1 MTTTSA
7 PVAGRHSG
15 AAPLP
20 RPAGRAG
27 FVGSLRSEFTKI
39 RSTRST
45 YWALLALVAITVGF
59 GALASSGAAHNANQ
73 LGPDFDPTQRSLFGL
88 YFGQLVM
95 AVLGALTIT
104 SEYATGMIRTSLTA
118 MPRRGTMFA
127 AKAVVFASVALVV
140 GLITSFGAFF
150 LGQALMSGAHIN
162 ATISQPH
169 VLRAVVGG
177 ALFLAA
183 CGMLSFGIGAILRH
197 TAGAITASIVLLFVL
212 SLLIN
217 ALPQSW
223 QEHVDKWVPAVAG
236 SQIWAVKAAT
246 DGPSMFAPWTGFAVF
261 CGYAVIALVA
271 GLILFR
277 KRDA

>member
-1 MTTTSA
+1 MATTSA

-27 FVGSLRSEFTKI
+27 FIGSLRSEFTKI

-45 YWALLALVAITVGF
+45 YWALLALVVITVGF
-59 GALASSGAAHNANQ
+59 GALASAGAAHNANQ

-127 AKAVVFASVALVV
+127 AKAVVFAAVALVT

-197 TAGAITASIVLLFVL
+197 TAGAITASIVLLFVV

-236 SQIWAVKAAT
+236 SQIWAVKAST
-246 DGPSMFAPWTGFAVF
+246 DGPPMFAPWTGFAVF

-277 KRDA
+277 ERDA

>member
-1 MTTTSA
+1 VATTSA
-7 PVAGRHSG
+7 PAAGRQSG

-20 RPAGRAG
+20 RPSGRAG
-27 FVGSLRSEFTKI
+27 FIGSVRSEFTKI

-45 YWALLALVAITVGF
+45 YWTLLALVVITVGF
-59 GALASSGAAHNANQ
+59 GALASAGAAHNVKQ

-88 YFGQLVM
+88 YFGQLVV
-95 AVLGALTIT
+95 AVLGVLTIT

-118 MPRRGTMFA
+118 MPRRGTLFA
-127 AKAVVFASVALVV
+127 AKAVVFAAVALVV

-162 ATISQPH
+162 ASLSQPH
-169 VLRAVVGG
+169 VLRAVIGG

-183 CGMLSFGIGAILRH
+183 CGMLAYGIGAILRH
-197 TAGAITASIVLLFVL
+197 TAAAITASIVLLFVI

-223 QEHVDKWVPAVAG
+223 QVHVDKWVPAVAG
-236 SQIWAVKAAT
+236 SQIWAVKPAT
-246 DGPSMFAPWTGFAVF
+246 GSPPMFAPWTGFAVF
-261 CGYAVIALVA
+261 CGYAVIALAA

>member
-1 MTTTSA
+1 
-7 PVAGRHSG
+7 
-15 AAPLP
+15 
-20 RPAGRAG
+20 
-27 FVGSLRSEFTKI
+27 
-39 RSTRST
+39 
-45 YWALLALVAITVGF
+45 
-59 GALASSGAAHNANQ
+59 
-73 LGPDFDPTQRSLFGL
+73 
-88 YFGQLVM
+88 
-95 AVLGALTIT
+95 
-104 SEYATGMIRTSLTA
+104 MIRASLTA

-127 AKAVVFASVALVV
+127 AKAVVFAAVALVT

-162 ATISQPH
+162 ATLSQPQ

-183 CGMLSFGIGAILRH
+183 CGMLAYGIGAILRH
-197 TAGAITASIVLLFVL
+197 TAGAITASIVLLFVV

-223 QEHVDKWVPAVAG
+223 QAHVDKWLPAIAG
-236 SQIWAVKAAT
+236 SQIWTVKPAGAS
-246 DGPSMFAPWTGFAVF
+246 PPMFAPWTGFAVF
-261 CGYAVIALVA
+261 CGYALIALVA

>member
-1 MTTTSA
+1 MAMTSA

-15 AAPLP
+15 TAPLP
-20 RPAGRAG
+20 RAAGRAG
-27 FVGSLRSEFTKI
+27 FIGSVRSEFTKI

-45 YWALLALVAITVGF
+45 YWTLLALVVITVGF
-59 GALASSGAAHNANQ
+59 GALASTGAAHNANQ

-95 AVLGALTIT
+95 AVLGALTVT

-118 MPRRGTMFA
+118 MPRRGTLFA
-127 AKAVVFASVALVV
+127 AKAVVFAAVALVV
-140 GLITSFGAFF
+140 GLVTSFGAFF
-150 LGQALMSGAHIN
+150 LGQALMSGAHLN
-162 ATISQPH
+162 ATLSQPH
-169 VLRAVVGG
+169 VLRAVLGG

-183 CGMLSFGIGAILRH
+183 VGMLAYGIGAILRH

-223 QEHVDKWVPAVAG
+223 QVHVDKWVPAIAG
-236 SQIWAVKAAT
+236 SQIWAVK
-246 DGPSMFAPWTGFAVF
+246 PSTGSPPMFAPWTGFAVF
-261 CGYAVIALVA
+261 CGYAAIALIA

-277 KRDA
+277 RRDA